1 MNKIDFI
8 FYQIYL
14 FLLDLMNFK
23 SIILSYCNIKLVNTF
38 KSVVRRWEIEKWYL
52 ENNKKV

>member
-1 MNKIDFI
+1 
-8 FYQIYL
+8 
-14 FLLDLMNFK
+14 MNFK